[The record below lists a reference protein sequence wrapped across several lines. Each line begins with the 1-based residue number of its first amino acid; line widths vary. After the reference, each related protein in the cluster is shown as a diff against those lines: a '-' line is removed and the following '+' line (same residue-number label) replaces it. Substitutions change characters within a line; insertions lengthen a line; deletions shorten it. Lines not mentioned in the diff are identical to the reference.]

1 MNPTIHLLKT
11 YFMNIS
17 IITVVSFITIIN
29 GFITNRSLPIK
40 NNRRVVRIANG
51 EQFNETYYPYI
62 VGLKIEI
69 IDEHIVYFCT
79 GTLVS
84 PKFVLTAAHCTYGAN
99 AIEVIII

>member
-1 MNPTIHLLKT
+1 
-11 YFMNIS
+11 MNIS
-17 IITVVSFITIIN
+17 IVTVVSFITIIN

-51 EQFNETYYPYI
+51 EQFDQDFYSYI
-62 VGLKIEI
+62 VGLKIKI
-69 IDEHIVYFCT
+69 IDENEVYFCT

-99 AIEVIII
+99 AIDVIIVWQIL